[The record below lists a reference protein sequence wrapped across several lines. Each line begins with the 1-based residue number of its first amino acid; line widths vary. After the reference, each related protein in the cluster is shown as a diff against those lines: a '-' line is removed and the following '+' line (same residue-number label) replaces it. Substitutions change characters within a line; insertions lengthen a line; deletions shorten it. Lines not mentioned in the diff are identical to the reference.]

1 MNEDIVIP
9 IAGMLMIIILALG
22 VPLVVSHV
30 RRAASRD
37 ALRPGEPRDDGRLER
52 IEQAIDAMSIEM
64 ERISEGQRFIT
75 KVLAERSPEQA
86 AIPAATRRTD

>member
-30 RRAASRD
+30 RRTSARD
-37 ALRPGEPRDDGRLER
+37 SVRGEPRDEGRLER

-75 KVLAERSPEQA
+75 KVLAERSPEPV
-86 AIPAATRRTD
+86 AIPAATRRNA